1 MKKTILKA
9 MALSVTLLG
18 GYTAHSQISSF
29 PYLEDFETFNTC
41 AGSCNS
47 TCMLPVSGNPL
58 NDWLNVSGEGAE
70 WTVDV
75 GGTSSSSTGPSV
87 DYTLGTSAGKYLYLE
102 SSSPCS
108 PSITALLQSPSLD
121 LSGVSAMNMVFAYHM
136 YGATMGTLSVDVST
150 DGGGTWIPNL
160 WTLTGD
166 QGDVWYA
173 DTVSLGAF
181 AGNSNVI
188 VRFRGVTGS
197 SFTSDMAIDQVSF
210 YEPLPNDAGV
220 TAIPSPGFPSCNLTN
235 ATVSAT
241 VRNFGFNSLTSA
253 TINWSVNGLPQT
265 PYSWTGTAPA
275 GTEFTQSIGTY
286 SFVDGDVLAVWTSMP
301 NGVSE
306 TGSGPMN
313 DSTILTIQSGLSG
326 VYTIGATGNYMTFA
340 DAVNA
345 LNIYGVCSAV
355 TFNVEDGVYNE
366 QVSLGEVLGVSDI
379 NTITFQSANAD
390 PSLVTLTYAPTLST
404 ANYTVQLNGTDYVT
418 FKDLTISSTGTT
430 YATVL
435 LMENGA
441 ENNTFD
447 GNMILG
453 NVTSTSTSTNNAVI
467 YSPSGNLNNMNT
479 FVDNSVQ
486 YGSYGI
492 YWYGVG
498 TGNTTNGLR
507 LEGNDFTDHYYRAA
521 HLYYTD
527 SNTIVGNTFATSG
540 GYTFTNYAMYVFSM
554 AGQNEISNN
563 TYYTPVY
570 GYDLYLSS
578 ASSTPGARSKMFNN
592 TFVVEDSVS
601 TSTSYGVYCT
611 TVNNWDIMNNSVNM
625 ISQGTSSRAFYFSGG
640 GGIDF
645 YNNNVRND
653 GPGYGV
659 YYLSGLNASN
669 NNNLYVPNGNVG
681 YAGSNQLTLADWQTA
696 TLFDLNSV
704 SGDPGYFSS
713 TDLHTCND
721 TLLDGAGMAVA
732 YILTDF
738 DGQTRDTNNFDI
750 GADEFLGLSNFGFMQ
765 DSVWKCSSAT
775 VDLGGWEP
783 ANDGTYLWSTTE
795 TTPSIAAATPG
806 AYSVTVTTGCGSAI
820 SSIIVEDIPDA
831 VADFSST
838 TSFVTG
844 IFTSNASGTIDSYSW
859 DFGDGSAGSTQ
870 ENPLHVFPSTGTFT
884 VTLTVTGPCGTDT
897 YTETITLEV
906 ADLDENE
913 LGAALSVYPNP
924 NNGEFTVNLKLEN
937 VSNVS
942 AVLVDA
948 RGQEIWNS
956 NFGSV
961 NGTATET
968 INVSANAAG
977 VYFLKVTADD
987 RSSVRKVVIK
997 K

>member
-1 MKKTILKA
+1 MKR
-9 MALSVTLLG
+9 MLSLITFGMMSSVVF
-18 GYTAHSQISSF
+18 SQYCTPTYNSQCTSG
-29 PYLEDFETFNTC
+29 DFINSVVFNTI
-41 AGSCNS
+41 SN
-47 TCMLPVSGNPL
+47 T
-58 NDWLNVSGEGAE
+58 
-70 WTVDV
+70 
-75 GGTSSSSTGPSV
+75 GTGCSAPSATNYT
-87 DYTLGTSAGKYLYLE
+87 DYS
-102 SSSPCS
+102 
-108 PSITALLQSPSLD
+108 
-121 LSGVSAMNMVFAYHM
+121 
-136 YGATMGTLSVDVST
+136 GTLSTNLVQGTTYPISVTPGPSWGQYFVAFIDLNNDLDFADPGEFFDIGYAAAGTTINANIAIPNGLPGGATRLRVMCRYSTGALTASDYCATGLSFGEVEDYEVVISAGLAVDAGISSIASPTLPTCSLANLPVQVVVRNYGTDPLTSVDV
-150 DGGGTWIPNL
+150 
-160 WTLTGD
+160 
-166 QGDVWYA
+166 
-173 DTVSLGAF
+173 
-181 AGNSNVI
+181 
-188 VRFRGVTGS
+188 
-197 SFTSDMAIDQVSF
+197 
-210 YEPLPNDAGV
+210 
-220 TAIPSPGFPSCNLTN
+220 
-235 ATVSAT
+235 
-241 VRNFGFNSLTSA
+241 
-253 TINWSVNGLPQT
+253 NWSVAGVPQT
-265 PYSWTGTAPA
+265 TYSWTGTLAPY
-275 GTEFTQSIGTY
+275 TDTLLTIGTY
-286 SFVDGDVLAVWTSMP
+286 SFSNGNNLVVSTANP
-301 NGVSE
+301 NMTTEAPAGAF
-306 TGSGPMN
+306 N
-313 DSTILTIQSGLSG
+313 DQQSLVVQSGLAG
-326 VYTIGATGNYMTFA
+326 VMTIGPTGNYMTFA

-345 LNIYGVCSAV
+345 LSLYGVCSAV
-355 TFNVEDGVYNE
+355 TFNIQDGVYNE
-366 QVSLGEVLGVSDI
+366 QLSLGEILGVNAT
-379 NTITFQSANAD
+379 NTITFQSLNAD
-390 PSLVTLTYAPTLST
+390 PSLVTLTFAPSTL
-404 ANYTVQLNGTDYVT
+404 AGNYTVQLNGADYIT
-418 FKDLTISSTGTT
+418 FRDMTISSTGTT
-430 YATVL
+430 YATVVD
-435 LMENGA
+435 MRNGA
-441 ENNTFD
+441 TNNMFE
-447 GNMILG
+447 GNNLLG
-453 NVTSTSTSTNNAVI
+453 YTASVSTSTNNAVI
-467 YSPSGNLNNMNT
+467 YTPTGSMNDMTT
-479 FVDNSVQ
+479 FLDNTVQ

-498 TGNTTNGLR
+498 TGNETNGLR

-563 TYYTPVY
+563 TFYTPVY

-601 TSTSYGVYCT
+601 TSTSYGVYCV
-611 TVNNWDIMNNSVNM
+611 TVNNWDIINNSVNI
-625 ISQGTSSRAFYFSGG
+625 ISQGTASRGFYFSGG
-640 GGIDF
+640 SGSRF

-653 GPGYGV
+653 GPGFGI
-659 YYLSGLNASN
+659 YYLSGLNESN

-859 DFGDGSAGSTQ
+859 DFGDGSAGST
-870 ENPLHVFPSTGTFT
+870 EEDPIHVFPSTGTFT

-937 VSNVS
+937 VSNAS

-987 RSSVRKVVIK
+987 RSSVRKVVIEK
-997 K
+997 